1 MRKSSS
7 LAKVMSL
14 LGGFVA
20 VAMTMGLL
28 LAGLA
33 LPAIGVAGQATNSS
47 VKMFNQM
54 PGNFEMNPLAQQSKI
69 LASDGTVIGTP
80 YNQNRIVVPLKQIAP
95 IMREA
100 QVAIEDERF
109 YQHGG
114 VDPRGLLRA
123 ISSNVMSAGT
133 QGASTLTQQYVKVA
147 MQNQALNSG
156 DKTAAA
162 DAVSRSGMQGYV
174 RKLQQL
180 KYAVTLE
187 QHYTKDQILDGYLNL
202 VYFGDQQYG
211 VEAAAR
217 HYFGKHASQL
227 NLQESALLAGVVNAP
242 GVTDPINNPEAAV
255 KRRNVVL
262 YKMYQ
267 QGKITNAQYTA
278 AAGSKLQLKVT
289 SVSNSCATSK
299 YPYFCYYVNDWLLS
313 QPALGKTPKERQ
325 GKLKSGGL
333 TVQTSFD
340 PKLAAIIDKQIRA
353 KVPVGNDADVQSA
366 GIIIQPGTGLV
377 LASGQN
383 TSFST
388 VGGKGKSAFDYTVG
402 SGGNN
407 GFAYGSTAKAFAV
420 IAAFQSGM
428 KLDSK
433 VNLPDMQQ
441 KPDGTQY
448 HVYTR
453 SEFPGE
459 CGLGRNEQWPVNN
472 DFPVAKQPMPLDQAT
487 AESVNTAFA
496 SLVSQVG
503 ACKVRDI
510 ATKFGLEN
518 GSGNPIGKT
527 PSDITLGTSDVTPIS
542 LANAYATLAA
552 QGKYCEPRP
561 VKAIK
566 DSTGKSI
573 DLKLPACKQVVT
585 KDVANATTKVL
596 QSVLGPD
603 PLATAAHASL
613 ADGRPA
619 AGKTGTITGAI
630 QTWFIGYTPQ
640 LATAIWVGHVNSQ
653 KPLKDVKLGST
664 FYKGY
669 IFGGTLA
676 APIWKAVMDEALKGQ
691 PKLAFTPPS
700 SSMSSGDQ
708 VTVPN
713 VTGQRQTAAISLLQS
728 AGFHVSVGQAQDSTM
743 YKGLVAFTNP
753 TAGSTAARGS
763 TIIIYPS
770 TGRPP
775 STNPT
780 TQAGTTQAGP
790 TG

>member
-14 LGGFVA
+14 LGGFIA

-33 LPAIGVAGQATNSS
+33 LPAVGVAGQATNSS
-47 VKMFNQM
+47 IKMFNQI

-69 LASDGTVIGTP
+69 LASDGSVIGTP
-80 YNQNRIVVPLKQIAP
+80 YNQNRIVVPLNQIAP
-95 IMREA
+95 IMRIA
-100 QVAIEDERF
+100 QVSIEDERF
-109 YQHGG
+109 YEHGG

-123 ISSNVMSAGT
+123 ISSNVMSGGT

-156 DKTAAA
+156 NQSAAA
-162 DAVSRSGMQGYV
+162 EAVSRSGMQGYV

-180 KYAVTLE
+180 KYSVTLE
-187 QHYTKDQILDGYLNL
+187 QHYSKDQILDGYLNL

-211 VEAAAR
+211 IEAAAR

-242 GVTDPINNPEAAV
+242 GVTDPINNPDAAV

-262 YKMYQ
+262 YKMHQ
-267 QGKITNAQYTA
+267 QGKITNAEYTA

-289 SVSNSCATSK
+289 SVSNSCATSR
-299 YPYFCYYVNDWLLS
+299 YPYFCYYVNDWLMS
-313 QPALGKTPKERQ
+313 QPALGKTRKERE

-333 TVQTSFD
+333 TIQTSFD
-340 PKLAAIIDKQIRA
+340 PRLASIIDKEIKA
-353 KVPVGNDADVQSA
+353 KVPVGNSADVQSA
-366 GIIIQPGTGLV
+366 GVIIQPGTGLV

-383 TSFST
+383 TTFSA
-388 VGGKGKSAFDYTVG
+388 VGGTGKSAFDYTTG
-402 SGGNN
+402 SSGNN

-420 IAAFQSGM
+420 VAAFESGM

-433 VNLPDMQQ
+433 ITLPKMQR

-448 HVYTR
+448 YVY
-453 SEFPGE
+453 SHNEFPGD
-459 CGLGRNEQWPVNN
+459 CGLGRSEKWSVNN
-472 DFPVAKQPMPLDQAT
+472 DFPVAADPMPLNQAA
-487 AESVNTAFA
+487 AESVNTAFG

-510 ATKFGLEN
+510 ATKFGLQN
-518 GSGNPIGKT
+518 GSGRPIGKT
-527 PSDITLGTSDVTPIS
+527 PSDITLGTSDVTPMS

-561 VKAIK
+561 VKSIK
-566 DSTGKSI
+566 DSSGKAL

-596 QSVLGPD
+596 ESVLGPD
-603 PLATAAHASL
+603 PLATAKNAVL

-630 QTWFIGYTPQ
+630 QTWFVGYTPQ
-640 LATAIWVGHVNSQ
+640 LAAAIWVGHVNSQ
-653 KPLKDVKLGST
+653 KPLKDVTLGKTS
-664 FYKGY
+664 YKGY

-676 APIWKAVMDEALKGQ
+676 APIWKSVMDQALKGQ
-691 PKLAFTPPS
+691 PKLNFPAPS
-700 SSMSSGDQ
+700 SALTQGEQ

-713 VTGQRQTAAISLLQS
+713 VTGQSQGNAKSLLES
-728 AGFHVSVGQAQDSTM
+728 AGFTVSMGAPQPSRM
-743 YKGLVAFTNP
+743 YRGLVAFTNP
-753 TAGSTAARGS
+753 TAGSSATKGS
-763 TIIIYPS
+763 AVIIYPS
-770 TGRPP
+770 TG
-775 STNPT
+775 SAAATT
-780 TQAGTTQAGP
+780 TQPPATTQAGP